1 MIFQEGHGS
10 YARDDSGRLEIER
23 LCRDRLAG
31 EGSFGVV
38 PVDRIVMNVL
48 VVETHEFTNIP
59 QLVHTKGK
67 CSNGPHHCDHNPF
80 FSSRRMVLLLY
91 IRMKVLTN

>member
-1 MIFQEGHGS
+1 VIFQEGHGS
-10 YARDDSGRLEIER
+10 CARDDSGRLEIER

-48 VVETHEFTNIP
+48 VVE
-59 QLVHTKGK
+59 
-67 CSNGPHHCDHNPF
+67 
-80 FSSRRMVLLLY
+80 
-91 IRMKVLTN
+91 